1 MAAGLQN
8 CIHTSVMPR
17 IISRKNLL
25 QLFLRVCYC
34 RDHRY

>member
-1 MAAGLQN
+1 MAVGLQN
-8 CIHTSVMPR
+8 PIRTGVLPR
-17 IISRKNLL
+17 IISRKILL